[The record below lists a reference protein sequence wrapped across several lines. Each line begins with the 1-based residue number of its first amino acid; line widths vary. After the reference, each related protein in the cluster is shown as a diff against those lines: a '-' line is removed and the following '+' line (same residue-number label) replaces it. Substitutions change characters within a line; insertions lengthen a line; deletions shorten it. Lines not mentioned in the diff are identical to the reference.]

1 MRQVKRILA
10 ILLAVCFV
18 ISSTQISSYAQIDS
32 GEDTLETVDTEDAS
46 DDEGDEYTSEF
57 TDEIEGTVSVSE
69 ALGGVS
75 FNRG

>member
-69 ALGGVS
+69 ALGG
-75 FNRG
+75 GQLQ